1 MHRGRQI
8 NTARCTDWWLFSI
21 VATGCNLPDDWSHR
35 APHPDWL
42 PHLTPGTD
50 DGKTST
56 KISMWTMWTLYL
68 HIYVFLINI
77 FGYMPTWI
85 IFFQIL
91 QNSATIRAGSKCSS
105 NPWSQP
111 GLRDLDRLPSWVDL
125 GCLVP
130 GDLVT
135 WLDIKNSKGL
145 WFTWGKWGK
154 HQATHLC
161 FGVNC
166 KHTILYLFLIKI

>member
-56 KISMWTMWTLYL
+56 KISMWTKWPQHL
-68 HIYVFLINI
+68 HISSWYIYLAICQR
-77 FGYMPTWI
+77 GS
-85 IFFQIL
+85 FFQNFQI
-91 QNSATIRAGSKCSS
+91 SATIRAGSKRSS
-105 NPWSQP
+105 NAWSQP
-111 GLRDLDRLPSWVDL
+111 NQGSLDLDRLPSWVDL
-125 GCLVP
+125 GCLVTWLNHQKFQRALVYV
-130 GDLVT
+130 GDLSQT
-135 WLDIKNSKGL
+135 SG
-145 WFTWGKWGK
+145 
-154 HQATHLC
+154 
-161 FGVNC
+161 
-166 KHTILYLFLIKI
+166 HTSLILE